1 MKIKQYRAEDMRTAL
16 RQVRDAQGPDA
27 VILSSRRVPGGVE
40 VVAAVDYEGED
51 AATEQLAVDSGLV
64 DTYGAERRQAQA
76 QGNVSQTAPARA
88 AQHDPALFG
97 GATKPRTQNAPAN
110 EYMSERAELTR
121 QFASQPAQARTSERA
136 LQTNR
141 YMEESDEGAQRHAA
155 AERAP
160 GNRAGANER
169 ARYASEA
176 QASGRARNQAEA
188 QGSSDRARYAAET
201 SASNDRG
208 RYAVEAES
216 ARDMDLSRLDLIDA
230 NSDVNEELRTLRRML
245 ETQLA
250 TLAWND
256 LSRRSPIQTELLK
269 QLTQLGLA
277 QELATEIVTQM
288 PTRLELA
295 EANRLALALLARKI
309 ETTGGERWMDG
320 GGVVA
325 LVGATGVG
333 KTTLI
338 AKLAARW
345 VMRHGPRDI
354 ALISTDSVRI
364 GAQEQVQTLGRLL
377 GVPAYALDG
386 SAELADVLDHLSD
399 KRLVLIDTAGLSP
412 RDPRL
417 EQELKLLSAAS
428 ERMETTLVLSASAQ
442 AGAIEEAV
450 TRFASAKPTTC
461 VLTKLDEAT
470 SLGGAISTLIRA
482 RLPVTYVSEGQRV
495 PEDLAPARAH
505 QLIARAVELSRKSG
519 ASADE
524 DLLRRRFGTV
534 AHAIA

>member
-1 MKIKQYRAEDMRTAL
+1 MKIKHYRAADMRTAL
-16 RQVRDAQGPDA
+16 RQVREAQGPDA
-27 VILSSRRVPGGVE
+27 VILSSRRVAGGVE
-40 VVAAVDYEGED
+40 VVAAIDYDGEE
-51 AATEQLAVDSGLV
+51 AATEQLAAGAGHAGGNVSYGARSGLV
-64 DTYGAERRQAQA
+64 DTYGADRRGNEEGFGAQAQA
-76 QGNVSQTAPARA
+76 GRDVSRGAPARA
-88 AQHDPALFG
+88 QHDAALFG
-97 GATKPRTQNAPAN
+97 GAPK
-110 EYMSERAELTR
+110 
-121 QFASQPAQARTSERA
+121 
-136 LQTNR
+136 
-141 YMEESDEGAQRHAA
+141 
-155 AERAP
+155 
-160 GNRAGANER
+160 NRAATSTAPSG
-169 ARYASEA
+169 YASM
-176 QASGRARNQAEA
+176 SG
-188 QGSSDRARYAAET
+188 
-201 SASNDRG
+201 
-208 RYAVEAES
+208 YAVEADPV
-216 ARDMDLSRLDLIDA
+216 RDVELPSLDFIDA
-230 NSDVNEELRTLRRML
+230 SSDVNEELRTLRRML

-256 LSRRSPIQTELLK
+256 LARRSPIQTELLK

-277 QELATEIVTQM
+277 QDLATELVTQM
-288 PTRLELA
+288 PTRLEFA

-309 ETTGGERWMDG
+309 ETTGERWMD

-345 VMRHGPRDI
+345 VLRHGPRDI

-364 GAQEQVQTLGRLL
+364 GAQEQIQTLGRLL
-377 GVPAYALDG
+377 GVPAYAIDG
-386 SAELADVLDHLSD
+386 AAELAGVLEHLQD

-412 RDPRL
+412 RDQRL
-417 EQELKLLSAAS
+417 EEELTVLAAAS
-428 ERMETTLVLSASAQ
+428 KRIETSLVLSAAAQ

-450 TRFASAKPTTC
+450 QRFAPAQPATC
-461 VLTKLDEAT
+461 MLTKLDEAT
-470 SLGGAISTLIRA
+470 SLGGALSTLIRA

-505 QLIARAVELSRKSG
+505 QLIARAVDLSRKSG

>member
-1 MKIKQYRAEDMRTAL
+1 MKIKQYRAADMRTAL

-27 VILSSRRVPGGVE
+27 VILSSRRVAGGVE
-40 VVAAVDYEGED
+40 VVAAIDYDGEE
-51 AATEQLAVDSGLV
+51 AATEQLASSAASAGRSGFHGEV
-64 DTYGAERRQAQA
+64 SAQ
-76 QGNVSQTAPARA
+76 S
-88 AQHDPALFG
+88 
-97 GATKPRTQNAPAN
+97 
-110 EYMSERAELTR
+110 SRAE
-121 QFASQPAQARTSERA
+121 QG
-136 LQTNR
+136 
-141 YMEESDEGAQRHAA
+141 SDRSSHSFE
-155 AERAP
+155 
-160 GNRAGANER
+160 AGASPDMNWP
-169 ARYASEA
+169 
-176 QASGRARNQAEA
+176 QA
-188 QGSSDRARYAAET
+188 
-201 SASNDRG
+201 
-208 RYAVEAES
+208 
-216 ARDMDLSRLDLIDA
+216 DLIGA
-230 NSDVNEELRTLRRML
+230 SSDVNEELRSLRRML

-250 TLAWND
+250 SLAWND

-309 ETTGGERWMDG
+309 ETTGERWMDG

-333 KTTLI
+333 KTTLV

-345 VMRHGPRDI
+345 LLRHGPRDI

-364 GAQEQVQTLGRLL
+364 GAQEQVHTLGRLL
-377 GVPAYALDG
+377 GVSAYAIDG
-386 SAELADVLDHLSD
+386 AAELASVLDHLGG

-417 EQELKLLSAAS
+417 EQELTMLAAAS
-428 ERMETTLVLSASAQ
+428 SRMETTLVLSAAAQ

-450 TRFASAKPTTC
+450 QRFASAQPTTC
-461 VLTKLDEAT
+461 MLTKLDEAT
-470 SLGGAISTLIRA
+470 SLGGAVSTLIHA
-482 RLPVTYVSEGQRV
+482 RLPVTFVSEGQRV

-534 AHAIA
+534 AHAMA